1 MDKKLDLS
9 FIKTLLTVSNT
20 VDEGDSEGLD
30 YKWIETKE
38 YKKPFKR
45 NDIIKAEI
53 MGQGRYKTERIAAA
67 KNRTIMLP
75 KVQRDY
81 KKGDMVKV
89 KITKSN
95 HNIFV
100 GEVTR

>member
-1 MDKKLDLS
+1 
-9 FIKTLLTVSNT
+9 
-20 VDEGDSEGLD
+20 
-30 YKWIETKE
+30 
-38 YKKPFKR
+38 
-45 NDIIKAEI
+45 
-53 MGQGRYKTERIAAA
+53 GRYKTERIAAA